1 MVADG
6 RHLPADGGILCSIM
20 PVIARN
26 SVSAHVLAVV
36 NAQTP
41 VYAQA
46 CALLHGVHALRVK
59 VLVLHT
65 PKGGSGKSTL
75 AREIAVTAA
84 AAGIATA
91 LADLDPQGT
100 TTGWYKRR
108 QSKDPTLVQLQP
120 GGRTDHIAAAGAG
133 LLVIDTPPG
142 QPAFIAALLAGAD
155 AVLVPVRP
163 TPDDLLAA
171 APIARSLA
179 KQPAWAFVVSQCPPR
194 TRLLES
200 AVRQLASLGR
210 VAPAQITF
218 RADFPA
224 AAIDGHAAAEF
235 TGKAAAEIAELFAY
249 VKALLGIE

>member
-20 PVIARN
+20 PVIARS

-155 AVLVPVRP
+155 A
-163 TPDDLLAA
+163 